1 MRLDGVPGGGVDEV
15 IMADTRKKNT
25 NRRGVVAQLR
35 ELASRESEVVA
46 FLVNNKSSK
55 LPLTQKSRS
64 WNIAFQ
70 QGIYE
75 GVRRCEDLLRERPG
89 PRNATTRDFMKSPE
103 RQAWNCERC
112 GSEGAVEIK
121 RDSGCYEVL
130 MAIQSAHAAKAPTCA
145 DHSKIRV
152 PLTLKLGALVQATKD
167 FDMEAWKEQDSS
179 CLLCHNAMGLDDGC
193 EWPDDPRLLLCW
205 GCMSN
210 VLAEMFATMEA
221 PNTQRS
227 SVD

>member
-1 MRLDGVPGGGVDEV
+1 M
-15 IMADTRKKNT
+15 
-25 NRRGVVAQLR
+25 R

-112 GSEGAVEIK
+112 GSEGATGSASGPSCCASCGEWPARMTLNGLRCHLCEC
-121 RDSGCYEVL
+121 RD
-130 MAIQSAHAAKAPTCA
+130 IAAANP
-145 DHSKIRV
+145 V
-152 PLTLKLGALVQATKD
+152 PLPSNPEMLKDLASIGVLGAAQKLKTAA
-167 FDMEAWKEQDSS
+167 EAVAEIRKQYG
-179 CLLCHNAMGLDDGC
+179 A
-193 EWPDDPRLLLCW
+193 RLA
-205 GCMSN
+205 
-210 VLAEMFATMEA
+210 VIA
-221 PNTQRS
+221 
-227 SVD
+227 D